1 MARTVGSRS
10 GWKVNTR
17 FAAWLYSVAALVYVV
32 DRISKAIVEDALGPH
47 HPPVDLIP
55 GVLRVTYTENPGG
68 AFGLF
73 GSAPWLFLLATLLVC
88 LVIVAASFGLSNR
101 LLAVG
106 LGMVLGGAL
115 GNLTDRIVRAGGLSG
130 QVVDFIDFR
139 VWPVFNVADAAI
151 VIGAAVVVLAGIRRA
166 ASP

>member
-1 MARTVGSRS
+1 MARTAGRRS
-10 GWKVNTR
+10 GWKINTKS
-17 FAAWLYSVAALVYVV
+17 AAWLYAAAAVVYVV
-32 DRISKAIVEDALGPH
+32 DRVSKAVVEDALGAH
-47 HPPVDLIP
+47 HPPIDVIP

-106 LGMVLGGAL
+106 LGLVLGGAL
-115 GNLTDRIVRAGGLSG
+115 GNLTDRLVRAGGLSG

-166 ASP
+166 AGT